1 VSVDVD
7 RRTARVGVEEWFRG
21 RCGGLAGG
29 DYPNP
34 LPGKAVFVDVSLF
47 LGNRELRSE
56 TTMTRNARA
65 SADNVRPWCG
75 PTRARTPGPT
85 LATRLDARN
94 GRSGLMLSP
103 GDAAGPLSARGVA
116 IVFAVSGSLACAG
129 MDRARQ
135 AVRRLFGTPGRADR
149 FRPSPSGFAAGPRS
163 PRRERA
169 AAQAGGRP
177 ARGTLA
183 GGGVRIGRAG
193 RRSSLAGSPDPA
205 PGSHLVLRPRAA
217 READEPM
224 HATGYERRVPVLEQV
239 VRGIALRCGPPGEY
253 TTHLVQE
260 PPGGGVSHAGRIG
273 HP

>member
-1 VSVDVD
+1 MD

-29 DYPNP
+29 DYSNP

-56 TTMTRNARA
+56 ATMTCNARA
-65 SADNVRPWCG
+65 SAGSVRPWFG
-75 PTRARTPGPT
+75 PARARTPGPT

-94 GRSGLMLSP
+94 GRSGLTLSP
-103 GDAAGPLSARGVA
+103 GDAAGSLPARGVA

-135 AVRRLFGTPGRADR
+135 AVRPLFRTPGRADR

-163 PRRERA
+163 PRRA
-169 AAQAGGRP
+169 CAGTQAGGRSV
-177 ARGTLA
+177 RGTLA
-183 GGGVRIGRAG
+183 GGGVRIGRAE

-205 PGSHLVLRPRAA
+205 PGSHLVLRPWAA

-224 HATGYERRVPVLEQV
+224 HATGHERRVPVLE
-239 VRGIALRCGPPGEY
+239 RMAHGSALCCGPPGEY

-260 PPGGGVSHAGRIG
+260 PPGGGVSRAGRIG
-273 HP
+273 YP